1 MNDYATDVARA
12 EPRSR
17 GFLLV
22 PRVLRSPRRRDLRR
36 NARGLGLNKGDSY
49 NIANR
54 SPTNGRQPKL
64 TQSSSAGRG
73 AAVRFPPPLIFLI
86 WTLAGVGIHYGVA
99 RAPVPVE
106 RMISIGVGALIVA
119 IGIGTVASARVH
131 FTRTGQSPIPWKPS
145 PELILQG
152 PYRFTRNPMYVGVTL
167 IQIGLGVAFNNL
179 WIALFALLAL
189 ATVHFVAVLPEERY
203 LSERFG
209 DRYTS
214 YLTQVRRYL

>member
-1 MNDYATDVARA
+1 MTQPA
-12 EPRSR
+12 
-17 GFLLV
+17 
-22 PRVLRSPRRRDLRR
+22 SPE
-36 NARGLGLNKGDSY
+36 
-49 NIANR
+49 
-54 SPTNGRQPKL
+54 
-64 TQSSSAGRG
+64 RG
-73 AAVRFPPPLIFLI
+73 AAVRFPPPLIFLFGI
-86 WTLAGVGIHYGVA
+86 LAGVVVDDVVA

-106 RMISIGVGALIVA
+106 RIVSAAGGALMVL
-119 IGIGTVASARVH
+119 IGAGIIASARVQ

-152 PYRFTRNPMYVGVTL
+152 PYRFTRNPMYIGLTL

-203 LSERFG
+203 LSGKFG
-209 DRYTS
+209 DRYKS